1 VNLQILLEESIM
13 KLLNR
18 LAIVAITITVAI
30 PTVAHIEKAE
40 PLQSL
45 RQSYFALLGMTF

>member
-1 VNLQILLEESIM
+1 M
-13 KLLNR
+13 KFLNR
-18 LAIVAITITVAI
+18 LAIVAITLTATI
-30 PTVAHIEKAE
+30 PAVAHIEKVE